1 MISMHSNKEEFS
13 KKKKQL
19 THLAQIP
26 VHMHAELSHPSCAS
40 LLLALWRAPR
50 AETHTPRRVRPPPR
64 RPLRLLIDVFSSSQS
79 SDSSSAA
86 QRSAVQC
93 QRRMQRETYV
103 HVRLFS
109 LLASA
114 LDSLVCLPEIEILLI
129 PW

>member
-1 MISMHSNKEEFS
+1 MHSNKEEFS

-79 SDSSSAA
+79 SDSSRAA
-86 QRSAVQC
+86 QRSAV

-114 LDSLVCLPEIEILLI
+114 LDSLVCLHEIEILLRN
-129 PW
+129 